1 MESKTET
8 KKIEE
13 TVIAIL
19 KEADLEEATEYKVRA
34 AAAVRLG
41 VDLSGLDHKWLVR
54 RVVESYLLS
63 LDERKPDKAQEQTE
77 EVVPEPETKREPRI
91 VGSRVICKLSEKR
104 GVAIHDFRGK
114 TLVAIREYNKKYG
127 KLVPSARGISLTTEQ
142 WSAFRKSVP
151 SIEAAIT
158 KMESLIRSNDAGKQT
173 RADVSNSKAVVAQ
186 GLSTE
191 TKQIETEFS
200 NIGSAA
206 APQNFVPIETK
217 QIEAEVSNS
226 VSAAT
231 PQGLVPMEIIETEG
245 DISNSVSACAPRME
259 KKETEGDISNSVST
273 APKGLGPKATK
284 QTEAHMPNSASGSAS
299 QGLDS
304 METKQTE
311 ADISNSVSASAPR
324 GFGPMGM
331 KQTEVDLPNA
341 ASGSALPGLVPTGTK
356 QTQVDVSNSVS
367 AYAPRSSIPI
377 QTTRLDGKNY
387 CCWMPQM
394 ELFLKKLTIA
404 YVLIEPCPSIA
415 VSPEASFKEIAR
427 AKSAMQ
433 KWVDDDYICR
443 HSILNSLSDR
453 LFDQYSKK
461 TTSAKELWEE
471 LKLAYDEDF
480 GTRRSEVN
488 KYIQFQIVDGISIIE
503 QVQELHKIADSI
515 IASGMWID
523 ETFHVS
529 TIISKL
535 PPSWKEYRMKLMHK
549 EFLPVNKLMY
559 HLRVEEE
566 SRNCVEKYEPFTKAH
581 VGQSRKEIKLGP
593 KKRILK
599 RHWEMVKDNKII
611 FCFNCGQKGH
621 ISKYCQQRKVYVW
634 EKKNDEIEAV
644 PVVAEANIAD
654 RIVK

>member
-1 MESKTET
+1 MN
-8 KKIEE
+8 
-13 TVIAIL
+13 
-19 KEADLEEATEYKVRA
+19 
-34 AAAVRLG
+34 
-41 VDLSGLDHKWLVR
+41 
-54 RVVESYLLS
+54 
-63 LDERKPDKAQEQTE
+63 
-77 EVVPEPETKREPRI
+77 
-91 VGSRVICKLSEKR
+91 C
-104 GVAIHDFRGK
+104 
-114 TLVAIREYNKKYG
+114 
-127 KLVPSARGISLTTEQ
+127 
-142 WSAFRKSVP
+142 
-151 SIEAAIT
+151 
-158 KMESLIRSNDAGKQT
+158 RSNDAGKQT
-173 RADVSNSKAVVAQ
+173 KAAVSNSKAVVAQ
-186 GLSTE
+186 GLISTE

-200 NIGSAA
+200 NIGSAS

-217 QIEAEVSNS
+217 QIEAEISNS
-226 VSAAT
+226 VSAAA
-231 PQGLVPMEIIETEG
+231 PQGLVAMETIETEG
-245 DISNSVSACAPRME
+245 DIS
-259 KKETEGDISNSVST
+259 DSVST

-284 QTEAHMPNSASGSAS
+284 QTEACMPNSASGSAS
-299 QGLDS
+299 RGLDS

-311 ADISNSVSASAPR
+311 ADMSNSVSASAPR
-324 GFGPMGM
+324 GFVPMET
-331 KQTEVDLPNA
+331 KQTEADMPNA
-341 ASGSALPGLVPTGTK
+341 ASGSALPRLVPTGTK
-356 QTQVDVSNSVS
+356 QTQADVSNSVS
-367 AYAPRSSIPI
+367 AYAPRSPVPI

-394 ELFLKKLTIA
+394 ELFLKKLKIA

-415 VSPEASFKEIAR
+415 VSPASFKEIAQ

-443 HSILNSLSDR
+443 QSILNSLSDR

-480 GTRRSEVN
+480 GTKRSEVN
-488 KYIQFQIVDGISIIE
+488 KYIQFQMVDGISIIE

-535 PPSWKEYRMKLMHK
+535 PPSWKEYRMKLMHE
-549 EFLPVNKLMY
+549 EFMPVNKLMY

-566 SRNCVEKYEPFTKAH
+566 SRNRVEKYEPFTKAH
-581 VGQSRKEIKLGP
+581 VGQSRKENKLGH
-593 KKRILK
+593 KNRNLK
-599 RHWEMVKDNKII
+599 RQWEMEKDNKII

-621 ISKYCQQRKVYVW
+621 VSKYCQKRKVYVW

-644 PVVAEANIAD
+644 PVVAEANMVD